1 METELE
7 SILKSNE
14 VNIIE
19 VQKTVAEI
27 GWV

>member
-19 VQKTVAEI
+19 VQKTVAKI

>member
-14 VNIIE
+14 ANIIE